1 MFALCLAMVEP
12 EERDAF
18 TDFFDRYHKLVL
30 FKALEITQ
38 NRETAEDVA
47 QEMFLYAA
55 KNFEKF
61 KTGTE
66 REIRHYLMICTQSRA
81 MDAQRKNQ
89 AAPEPADEDA
99 AARAA
104 VDDTERIVLRR
115 DTLTRLL
122 RYIDELDERYR
133 APLKLWMDGVPYSE
147 IAQMLNITK
156 DNAYKRTQRAYALLR
171 ERMVREDE
179 A

>member
-1 MFALCLAMVEP
+1 MLAICLAMVEP
-12 EERDAF
+12 EEHDAF
-18 TDFFDRYHKLVL
+18 TNFFYRYHKLVL

-66 REIRHYLMICTQSRA
+66 REIRYYLMICTQSRA
-81 MDAQRKNQ
+81 IDALRKGQ
-89 AAPEPADEDA
+89 TAPEAADEETA
-99 AARAA
+99 AHAA
-104 VDDTERIVLRR
+104 VDDAERIVLRQ

-156 DNAYKRTQRAYALLR
+156 DNTYKRTQRGYALLR
-171 ERMVREDE
+171 ERMVQED
-179 A
+179 AM

>member
-30 FKALEITQ
+30 FKALEVTQ

-66 REIRHYLMICTQSRA
+66 REIRHYLMICTRPRRNRRTRTPRPGRRWMTQSASCCAGIR
-81 MDAQRKNQ
+81 
-89 AAPEPADEDA
+89 
-99 AARAA
+99 
-104 VDDTERIVLRR
+104 
-115 DTLTRLL
+115 
-122 RYIDELDERYR
+122 
-133 APLKLWMDGVPYSE
+133 
-147 IAQMLNITK
+147 
-156 DNAYKRTQRAYALLR
+156 
-171 ERMVREDE
+171 
-179 A
+179 

>member
-1 MFALCLAMVEP
+1 MLAICLAMVEP
-12 EERDAF
+12 EEHDAF
-18 TDFFDRYHKLVL
+18 TNFFYRYHKLVL

-66 REIRHYLMICTQSRA
+66 QEIRHYLMICTQSRSI
-81 MDAQRKNQ
+81 DALRKDQ
-89 AAPEPADEDA
+89 TAPEPADEDA
-99 AARAA
+99 TAQTAA
-104 VDDTERIVLRR
+104 DDAERIVLRQ

-147 IAQMLNITK
+147 IAQMLNITR
-156 DNAYKRTQRAYALLR
+156 DNAYKRTQRGYALLR
-171 ERMVREDE
+171 ERMVQED
-179 A
+179 AM